1 MSAST
6 TLKSI
11 SSLLN
16 ISVSTV
22 SRALKNHPDISEKT
36 KKKVQE
42 LASMMDYEPN
52 AHAVSLRTNTS
63 KLLGLIV
70 PTLSNYFYTSFLTI
84 LEEESRKKGYTL
96 ITFQS
101 GDNADIELQNLRLC
115 RINHVAGLFIA
126 ICPETKNIEP
136 FIRLEKNGIPVI
148 FFDKVPEM
156 ENCNKVRMADEEAAI
171 LAAESIIK
179 CNRKKVL
186 ALFGNEAFSIT
197 KKRWE
202 SFTGYLEKNAPSI
215 EVTSVF
221 VNSTDEAAS
230 ETEKNIKKKNPDV
243 IFCMSDEILAGS
255 MKAIRKLK
263 IIVPKKIAL
272 IAISNGFIPQ
282 LFDPEITYIETSGM
296 ELGKLAF
303 NRLLNYYNGNTSPQE
318 LIVPCRLIKGH
329 SI

>member
-6 TLKSI
+6 TLKTI

-42 LASMMDYEPN
+42 LALMMDYEPN
-52 AHAVSLRTNTS
+52 AHAISLRTNTS

-70 PTLSNYFYTSFLTI
+70 PTLSNYFYTSFLTV
-84 LEEESRKKGYTL
+84 LEEESRNKGYTL

-101 GDNADIELQNLRLC
+101 GDNSDIELENLRLC
-115 RINHVAGLFIA
+115 RINHIAGLFIA
-126 ICPETKNIEP
+126 ISPETKNIEA
-136 FIRLEKNGIPVI
+136 FTRLEKNGVPVI
-148 FFDKVPEM
+148 FFDKVPETD
-156 ENCNKVRMADEEAAI
+156 NCNKVRMADEEAAI

-179 CNRKKVL
+179 SKRKKVL
-186 ALFGNEAFSIT
+186 ALFGNKEFSIT
-197 KKRWE
+197 KKRWQ
-202 SFTGYLEKNAPSI
+202 SFTDYLQKNAPSI
-215 EVTSVF
+215 EVSAVF
-221 VNSTDEAAS
+221 VSSTDEAMY
-230 ETEKNIKKKNPDV
+230 ETEKNIKKIKPDV
-243 IFCMSDEILAGS
+243 IFCMSDEILAGT

-263 IIVPKKIAL
+263 VSVPDKVAV

-282 LFDPEITYIETSGM
+282 LFNPEITYIETSGM

-303 NRLLNYYNGNTSPQE
+303 NRLMSYYNGNTNPQE
-318 LIVPCRLIKGH
+318 LIVPCRFIKGN

>member
-6 TLKSI
+6 TLKTI

-42 LASMMDYEPN
+42 LALMMDYEPN
-52 AHAVSLRTNTS
+52 AHAISLRTNTS

-70 PTLSNYFYTSFLTI
+70 PTLSNYFYTSFLTV
-84 LEEESRKKGYTL
+84 LEEESRNKGYTL

-101 GDNADIELQNLRLC
+101 GDNSEIELENLRLC
-115 RINHVAGLFIA
+115 RINHIAGLFIA
-126 ICPETKNIEP
+126 ISPETKNIEAYT
-136 FIRLEKNGIPVI
+136 RLEKNGVPVI
-148 FFDKVPEM
+148 FFDKVPETD
-156 ENCNKVRMADEEAAI
+156 NCNKVRMADEEAAI

-179 CNRKKVL
+179 SKRKKVL
-186 ALFGNEAFSIT
+186 ALFGNKEFSIT
-197 KKRWE
+197 KKRWQ
-202 SFTGYLEKNAPSI
+202 SFADYIQKNEPSI
-215 EVTSVF
+215 EVSAVF
-221 VNSTDEAAS
+221 VSSTDEAMY
-230 ETEKNIKKKNPDV
+230 ETEKNIKKIKPDV
-243 IFCMSDEILAGS
+243 IFCMSDEILAGT
-255 MKAIRKLK
+255 MKAIRQLK
-263 IIVPKKIAL
+263 VIVPDKIAV

-282 LFDPEITYIETSGM
+282 LFNPEITYIETSGM

-303 NRLLNYYNGNTSPQE
+303 NRLMSYYNGNTNPQE
-318 LIVPCRLIKGH
+318 LIVPCRFIKGN

>member
-6 TLKSI
+6 TLKTI

-42 LASMMDYEPN
+42 LALMMDYEPN
-52 AHAVSLRTNTS
+52 AHAISLRTNTS

-70 PTLSNYFYTSFLTI
+70 PTLSNYFYTSFLTV
-84 LEEESRKKGYTL
+84 LEEESRNKGYTL

-101 GDNADIELQNLRLC
+101 GDNSEIELENLRLC
-115 RINHVAGLFIA
+115 RINHIAGLFIA
-126 ICPETKNIEP
+126 ISPETKNIEAYT
-136 FIRLEKNGIPVI
+136 RLEKNGVPVI
-148 FFDKVPEM
+148 FFDKVPETD
-156 ENCNKVRMADEEAAI
+156 NCNKVRMADEEAAI

-179 CNRKKVL
+179 SKRKKVL
-186 ALFGNEAFSIT
+186 ALFGNKEFSIT
-197 KKRWE
+197 KKRWQ
-202 SFTGYLEKNAPSI
+202 SFTDYMQKNEPSI
-215 EVTSVF
+215 EVSAVF
-221 VNSTDEAAS
+221 VSSTDEAMY
-230 ETEKNIKKKNPDV
+230 ETEKNIKKIKPDV
-243 IFCMSDEILAGS
+243 IFCMSDEILAGT

-263 IIVPKKIAL
+263 MIVPDKIAV

-282 LFDPEITYIETSGM
+282 LFNPEITYIETSGM

-303 NRLLNYYNGNTSPQE
+303 NRLMSYYNGNTNPQE
-318 LIVPCRLIKGH
+318 LIVPCRFIKGN

>member
-1 MSAST
+1 MSVST
-6 TLKSI
+6 TLKTI

-42 LASMMDYEPN
+42 LALMMDYEPN
-52 AHAVSLRTNTS
+52 AHAISLRTNTS

-70 PTLSNYFYTSFLTI
+70 PTLSNYFYTSFLTM

-101 GDNADIELQNLRLC
+101 GDNTDIEMENLRLC

-126 ICPETKNIEP
+126 ISPETKNIDH
-136 FIRLEKNGIPVI
+136 FTRLEKNGVPVI
-148 FFDKVPEM
+148 FFDKVPET
-156 ENCNKVRMADEEAAI
+156 ENCNKVRVADEEAAI
-171 LAAESIIK
+171 LAAENIVKS
-179 CNRKKVL
+179 NRKKVL

-197 KKRWE
+197 KKRWK
-202 SFTGYLEKNAPSI
+202 SFTGYMEKNAPVV
-215 EVTSVF
+215 EVTTVF
-221 VNSTDEAAS
+221 VSSTDEAAS
-230 ETEKNIKKKNPDV
+230 ETEKLIKKKNPDV

-255 MKAIRKLK
+255 MKAIKKLK
-263 IIVPKKIAL
+263 LKVPKKIAV

-282 LFDPEITYIETSGM
+282 LFDPEISYIETSGV

-303 NRLLNYYNGNTSPQE
+303 NRMLNYFNGNTSPQE
-318 LIVPCRLIKGH
+318 LIVPCRLIKGN

>member
-6 TLKSI
+6 TLKTI

-42 LASMMDYEPN
+42 LALMMDYEPN
-52 AHAVSLRTNTS
+52 AHAISLRTNTS

-70 PTLSNYFYTSFLTI
+70 PTLSNYFYTSFLTV
-84 LEEESRKKGYTL
+84 LEEESRNKGYTL

-101 GDNADIELQNLRLC
+101 GDNSEIELENLRLC
-115 RINHVAGLFIA
+115 RINHIAGLFIA
-126 ICPETKNIEP
+126 ISPETKNIEAYT
-136 FIRLEKNGIPVI
+136 RLEKNGVPVI
-148 FFDKVPEM
+148 FFDKVPETD
-156 ENCNKVRMADEEAAI
+156 NCNKVRMADEEAAI

-179 CNRKKVL
+179 SKRKKVL
-186 ALFGNEAFSIT
+186 ALFGNKEFSIT
-197 KKRWE
+197 KKRWQ
-202 SFTGYLEKNAPSI
+202 SFTDYMQKNEPSI
-215 EVTSVF
+215 EVSAVF
-221 VNSTDEAAS
+221 VSSTDEAMY
-230 ETEKNIKKKNPDV
+230 ETEKNIKKIKPDV
-243 IFCMSDEILAGS
+243 IFCMSDEILAGT
-255 MKAIRKLK
+255 MKAIRQLK
-263 IIVPKKIAL
+263 VIVPDKIAV

-282 LFDPEITYIETSGM
+282 LFNPEITYIETSGM

-303 NRLLNYYNGNTSPQE
+303 NRLMSYYNGNTNPQE
-318 LIVPCRLIKGH
+318 LIVPCRFIKGN

>member
-1 MSAST
+1 MSTST
-6 TLKSI
+6 TLKTI

-52 AHAVSLRTNTS
+52 AHAISLRTNTS

-70 PTLSNYFYTSFLTI
+70 PTLSNYFYTSFLTV

-101 GDNADIELQNLRLC
+101 GDNTDIELENLRLC
-115 RINHVAGLFIA
+115 RINHIAGLFIA
-126 ICPETKNIEP
+126 IGPETKNIDS
-136 FIRLEKNGIPVI
+136 FTRLEKNGVPVI
-148 FFDKVPEM
+148 FFDKVPEI
-156 ENCNKVRMADEEAAI
+156 ENCNKVRMADEEAAV
-171 LAAESIIK
+171 LAAESIVK
-179 CNRKKVL
+179 SKRKKVL

-197 KKRWE
+197 KKRWN
-202 SFTGYLEKNAPSI
+202 SFTDYLKKHAPSI
-215 EVTSVF
+215 EVNSVF
-221 VNSTDEAAS
+221 VSSTEEATI

-243 IFCMSDEILAGS
+243 IFCMSDEILAGT
-255 MKAIRKLK
+255 MKAIKKLK
-263 IIVPKKIAL
+263 LDVPKKIAV
-272 IAISNGFIPQ
+272 ISISNGFIPQ
-282 LFDPEITYIETSGM
+282 LFDPEITYIETSGA

-303 NRLLNYYNGNTSPQE
+303 NRLINYFNGNTSPQE
-318 LIVPCRLIKGH
+318 LIVPCRFIKGS

>member
-1 MSAST
+1 MSQST

-42 LASMMDYEPN
+42 LAAMMDYEPN
-52 AHAVSLRTNTS
+52 AHAISLRTNTS

-70 PTLSNYFYTSFLTI
+70 PALSNYFYTSFLTA

-101 GDNADIELQNLRLC
+101 GDDTDIELENLKLC
-115 RINHVAGLFIA
+115 RINHIAGLFIA
-126 ICPETKNIEP
+126 ISPQTKDFEP
-136 FIRLEKNGIPVI
+136 FARMEKNGVPVI
-148 FFDKVPEM
+148 FVDKVPET
-156 ENCNKVRMADEEAAI
+156 ESCNKVRMADEESAA
-171 LAAESIIK
+171 LAAEAVVKSK
-179 CNRKKVL
+179 RKKIL
-186 ALFGNEAFSIT
+186 ALFGNKDFSIT
-197 KKRWE
+197 KKRWQ
-202 SFTGYLEKNAPSI
+202 SFSDYIRKYAPDA
-215 EVTSVF
+215 ELTSVF
-221 VNSTDEAAS
+221 VNSTNEA
-230 ETEKNIKKKNPDV
+230 ETEAEKNLKKKDTDV
-243 IFCMSDEILAGS
+243 VFCMSDEILAGM
-255 MKAIRKLK
+255 MKAVRTLK
-263 IIVPKKIAL
+263 VVVPKKVAV

-303 NRLLNYYNGNTSPQE
+303 NRLMNFYSGQTTAQE
-318 LIVPCRLIKGH
+318 LIVPCRYVKGN